1 MLRKLSRFPLVF
13 AFLLVAPLGCGA
25 AEKQDVNADQRFPL
39 EEQRLDASA
48 NAVVVSY
55 ADVLEKARPAV
66 VSVTTSRIVS
76 SMRGGGGASP
86 LEDFLRRFYGLP
98 QPGPGNPQGPQGGAP
113 GQGQGPE
120 GGAERLIPNGL
131 GSGVI
136 ISSDGYILTNNH
148 VVTDPSGE
156 PADEIMVQLNSRE
169 EFKAELVGR
178 DERTDIALLKID
190 RTGLPFLPM
199 ADSEKLRVG
208 DIVFAIGNPLG
219 VGQTTTMGIVS
230 ATRRTIGILG
240 QGGYEDFIQTDAA
253 INQGNSG
260 GALIDAGGRLVGVNS
275 AIISRTGGSI
285 GIGFAIPTRL
295 ARSIVVDLIETGEVR
310 RGFLGVSISDLDR
323 DMAEAFNLDHAR
335 GALVESIQPDS
346 PAADAGI
353 ERGDVIL
360 SINGREVDNSSD
372 LRLRVASMSPDTEVT
387 LGIVRGGKQQDVK
400 VTLGNL
406 DDQDGSGSGTT
417 GGNNRVLEGVRLQT
431 LSAEQAESWNVE
443 SQEGV
448 IVLEVEAR
456 SPYAGDLRPG
466 MVIIEVNDQKVASI
480 DDLRQKLRQGAV
492 NKLWVEFQGRRG
504 FLALRVR

>member
-1 MLRKLSRFPLVF
+1 MLRKLCPLRI
-13 AFLLVAPLGCGA
+13 ALLLVLIAPLGCGA
-25 AEKQDVNADQRFPL
+25 AEQQVNAEKRFPL
-39 EEQRLDASA
+39 DDQRLESSEGH
-48 NAVVVSY
+48 VVSY

-66 VSVTTSRIVS
+66 VSVTTSRIVH
-76 SMRGGGGASP
+76 SMRGGANGSP
-86 LEDFLRRFYGLP
+86 LEEFLRRFYGI
-98 QPGPGNPQGPQGGAP
+98 PGPDGSPSPSDPRERGTP
-113 GQGQGPE
+113 GQQQGE
-120 GGAERLIPNGL
+120 ERLIPNGL

-148 VVTDPSGE
+148 VVTDPNGE
-156 PADEIMVQLNSRE
+156 QADEIMVQLNNRE
-169 EFKAELVGR
+169 EVEAELVGR

-190 RTGLPFLPM
+190 REDLPFMPM
-199 ADSEKLRVG
+199 ADSENLRVG

-260 GALIDAGGRLVGVNS
+260 GALIDADGRLVGINS
-275 AIISRTGGSI
+275 AIISRSGGSI

-335 GALVESIQPDS
+335 GALVESVQPDS
-346 PAADAGI
+346 PAAEAGM

-360 SINGREVDNSSD
+360 SINGREVENSSD
-372 LRLRVASMSPDTEVT
+372 LRLRVAGMSPKEEVD
-387 LGIVRGGKQQDVK
+387 LGIVRDGDPQTVK

-406 DDQDGSGSGTT
+406 DEQSADGIGMGGGSS
-417 GGNNRVLEGVRLQT
+417 VLEGVRLQV
-431 LSAEQAESWNVE
+431 LNAERSDSWNVE
-443 SQEGV
+443 AEEGV
-448 IVLEVEAR
+448 LVTDVEAR
-456 SPYAGDLRPG
+456 SPYASELRPG
-466 MVIIEVNDQKVASI
+466 MVILEANDQEVKNI
-480 DDLRQKLRQGAV
+480 DDLRKSLRSGAV

-504 FLALRVR
+504 FLALRMP